1 MFKRNDFSVCTGSCL
16 TSYMVNIYL
25 KDTHNGSG
33 RLAQLPIHIF
43 PHYCDETDRAGI
55 LLASTQDHDLA
66 FAYLNFDEDAEEFE
80 WVLTTCDEAKEASKN
95 FAVPPR
101 SFMHAILSVFPR
113 LGTIDYSGNIPST
126 EDVTTQILRQ
136 FIPVEG
142 LNRMTSVDLRN
153 MAVACEVQPNSI
165 KKDDVIEALT
175 KAATAVD
182 SPGEYGYMVYQ
193 FNDESLVLM
202 DDDNN
207 IVTAMDHDGNKT
219 LIETDSSENRLANEF
234 DAEISAKGN
243 LRITSLEQAGIDVSE
258 IVGLIEATKA
268 KTAYSDW
275 MSSVHRTLAKEAT
288 AEKSTAV
295 QEANDRRDQFDKMID
310 DLRMAR
316 ETIEIPDGAEVVMV
330 CGEDFQRFGSPKAP
344 PAVPNYSLDYWRA
357 RQRLGSGAKEVV
369 FSAADFLFAALNDRV
384 TSLVGP
390 PGTGK
395 TTIVQQ
401 CGHILGIPVAIVQ
414 FTRDKPVESL
424 VGVDKII
431 DGSQQFVPGEISRAL
446 LAAADDPDT
455 PYFIVLDEFDHAP
468 AEVQSELHGVVEGRE
483 FVMPNGEV
491 VPNHGNVRFIVT
503 RNTTGHGDLNG
514 RHSAANVS
522 DSAFNSRIS
531 TAFMVDYMLPE
542 HERTLLCVL
551 GLSAEESENI
561 VKFAN
566 KTRDS
571 VALVDEGKSYD
582 GMSEPVCLRHL
593 MAYARM
599 RSMGRPIDKCLAMTI
614 ISQLPQRDRSVA
626 NELAIAAMGLD

>member
-1 MFKRNDFSVCTGSCL
+1 MFKRNNFSITTGPSL
-16 TSYMVNIYL
+16 TTFMLNIL
-25 KDTHNGSG
+25 IKDNHTTKG
-33 RLAQLPIHIF
+33 RFIELPIHIM
-43 PHYCDETDRAGI
+43 PHYCDDREAAGI
-55 LLASTQDHDLA
+55 LLADTHNRDLA
-66 FAYLNFDEDAEEFE
+66 FATLNFDEETEVFKWE
-80 WVLTTCDEAKEASKN
+80 LSVCDEAKEAAKDYL
-95 FAVPPR
+95 VPPAH
-101 SFMHAILSVFPR
+101 FMEAILSAFSR

-126 EDVTTQILRQ
+126 EDVTREILRQ
-136 FIPVEG
+136 FIPVG
-142 LNRMTSVDLRN
+142 TVARMTSVDLRN
-153 MAVACEVQPNSI
+153 MAVACDAQPKSI
-165 KKDDVIEALT
+165 KKEDVIEALNSASIT
-175 KAATAVD
+175 VD
-182 SPGEYGYMVYQ
+182 DPSPYGYMVYQ
-193 FNDESLVLM
+193 LTDQSLLVM
-202 DDDNN
+202 DDDNK
-207 IVTAMDHDGNKT
+207 VVSAMDQDGNQT
-219 LIETDSSENRLANEF
+219 LIMTNGNERSLANDF
-234 DAEISAKGN
+234 DCAINSKGN
-243 LRITSLEQAGIDVSE
+243 LRIASLQKAGIDVSE
-258 IVGLIEATKA
+258 IVSLIESSKS
-268 KTAYSDW
+268 KTALSDW
-275 MSSVHRTLAKEAT
+275 MSAANRTLA
-288 AEKSTAV
+288 
-295 QEANDRRDQFDKMID
+295 QEANAEKTAAVLEANERRDQFDKMID

-316 ETIEIPDGAEVVMV
+316 EAIEIPEGAEVVMI

-446 LAAADDPDT
+446 LEAAADPDT

-599 RSMGRPIDKCLAMTI
+599 RSMGRPIDKSLAMTI